1 MKTRMGQVKD
11 VYVAMVRSFEEFERA
26 SIVGNPTFEQP
37 ILDLVQRVI
46 TAVDELLP
54 IIHSDRKKK
63 RLLYWKDDAEAL
75 HWHYS
80 PFPPVQYDPETLER
94 NRQAILYSM
103 GATL

>member
-1 MKTRMGQVKD
+1 MLLLDKKD
-11 VYVAMVRSFEEFERA
+11 SAEELTPEQLGRFLTLYDTA
-26 SIVGNPTFEQP
+26 KIVGKAAGKTAYARLEAGAKVPGRK
-37 ILDLVQRVI
+37 LVKAKSNRV
-46 TAVDELLP
+46 
-54 IIHSDRKKK
+54 
-63 RLLYWKDDAEAL
+63 WKDDAEAL